1 MIFCSKIK
9 GMKIKL
15 IDIFWL
21 FLKVGSMIFGGGIVI
36 IPLLEE
42 EAVKKRGWITSEEL
56 IEYYA
61 ISQLIP
67 GINIPDVSMFIGYKL
82 RGKSGALVAGLGV
95 VFIPFLLIVAFSAF
109 LNIIAN
115 FSLVKSAIWGV
126 SIGTIVILL
135 SAVKTIWKNSIPDK
149 FTFFLF
155 VLIFILTAFTNLS
168 PVWFIVIALLL
179 GSIKGSF
186 TKKEV
191 E

>member
-1 MIFCSKIK
+1 
-9 GMKIKL
+9 MKVRL

-36 IPLLEE
+36 IPLLEA

-56 IEYYA
+56 IEFYA

-82 RGKSGALVAGLGV
+82 RGKSGALVAGIGV
-95 VFIPFLLIVAFSAF
+95 VLIPFLLILIFSMF
-109 LNIIAN
+109 FNMVTN
-115 FSLVKSAIWGV
+115 FSLIKSAIWGV

-149 FTFFLF
+149 FTLVLFLI
-155 VLIFILTAFTNLS
+155 IFILTAFTNVS
-168 PVWFIVIALLL
+168 PVWFVFIALLF
-179 GSIKGSF
+179 GTIKGYI
-186 TKKEV
+186 TKEGV

>member
-1 MIFCSKIK
+1 
-9 GMKIKL
+9 MKVRL
-15 IDIFWL
+15 IDIFLL

-36 IPLLEE
+36 IPLLEA

-56 IEYYA
+56 IEFYA

-95 VFIPFLLIVAFSAF
+95 VLIPFLLILMFSAF
-109 LNIIAN
+109 LNMVTN
-115 FSLVKSAIWGV
+115 FSLIKSAIWGV

-149 FTFFLF
+149 FTLLLFLF
-155 VLIFILTAFTNLS
+155 IFILTAFTNLS
-168 PVWFIVIALLL
+168 PVWFIFIALAL
-179 GSIKGSF
+179 GIAKGYI
-186 TKKEV
+186 TKEG
-191 E
+191 EE